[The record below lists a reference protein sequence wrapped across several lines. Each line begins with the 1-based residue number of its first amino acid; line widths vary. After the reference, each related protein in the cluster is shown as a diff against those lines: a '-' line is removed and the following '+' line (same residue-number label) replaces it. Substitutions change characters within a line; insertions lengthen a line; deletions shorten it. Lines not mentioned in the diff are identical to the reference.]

1 MSIEQRVR
9 DALSARA
16 AAVSPKPSLG
26 KTASNRRSVRSRA
39 SVVGVVAAALAVAL
53 VTLVTVRFHDGAR
66 ERTTA
71 SLAPHSSAPLN
82 PGLVPMGQGS
92 GLDPYHPSYPD
103 GYKVSGLDG
112 AQKAVDFPIL
122 VPSVEGVDG
131 SSLSGVYVLP
141 TGALV
146 LDFPALD
153 KPSAPLRQA
162 YIEIYETRWDPTMD
176 PEKSYQRMVQLDDN
190 PYESVI
196 SISGLPALVVLPH
209 SPADLEKANAAFLRM
224 VVNGVEIQVS
234 GGEDL
239 SLLKSIAT
247 SMIG

>member
-1 MSIEQRVR
+1 MSIDQRVR
-9 DALSARA
+9 DALTARA
-16 AAVSPKPSLG
+16 AAVSPKPSLR
-26 KTASNRRSVRSRA
+26 KTTTNRRRVRSRA
-39 SVVGVVAAALAVAL
+39 SVVGVVAAALAV
-53 VTLVTVRFHDGAR
+53 TLVTALLHDGAHK
-66 ERTTA
+66 RTTA
-71 SLAPHSSAPLN
+71 SSAPRSSAPLN
-82 PGLVPMGQGS
+82 AGLVPIGQGD

-103 GYKVSGLDG
+103 GYKVSSLDG

-122 VPSVEGVDG
+122 VPSVEGVDE

-146 LDFPALD
+146 LDFPALS

-162 YIEIYETRWDPTMD
+162 YIEIYEARWDPAKD
-176 PEKSYQRMVQLDDN
+176 PEKSYERMVQLDDN

-196 SISGLPALVVLPH
+196 RISGLPALVVLPH
-209 SPADLEKANAAFLRM
+209 SPADVEKANAAFLRM